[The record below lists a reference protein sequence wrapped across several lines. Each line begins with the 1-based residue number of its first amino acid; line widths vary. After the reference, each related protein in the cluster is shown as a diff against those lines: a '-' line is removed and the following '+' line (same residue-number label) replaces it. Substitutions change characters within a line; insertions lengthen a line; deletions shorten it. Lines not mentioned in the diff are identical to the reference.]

1 MGIMTPP
8 ASPPEFRETDDRLR
22 LFENTIDLDALRLD
36 PSRLGQLATR
46 SKEQIF
52 KELLSVVNVLLVLAD
67 DAKVAM
73 GRSEELE
80 NELDAMQNVL
90 VTTKNDYATL
100 ESELDATQS
109 VLVTTKS
116 DFATLQTEYT
126 TSKSAYA
133 AIRSEL
139 STTRGDL
146 LTTRGELATTK
157 REVDLTK
164 RELDAMKSQLDVTSS
179 ELDVTRSELDAT
191 RSELD
196 ATRGGLVAMRTE
208 LASTQQEL
216 QASNSKAMPSSK
228 QDMSWTQDLIK
239 QTIEREIAAAK
250 EQLKSP
256 TAKNSIDTTRP
267 TLPPKSK
274 SEYKPENRFENADT
288 DRLGSTMGHIIT
300 STNGSSN
307 NSPESVGSNV
317 PWSEAMINAAF
328 ASKEPNVASK
338 EPNVLT
344 KKRSAST
351 SRGRST
357 TIKSLLASTPGIP
370 TRRSRSSTVTTSV
383 PVINIPPVEDMPSR
397 DIRDMGNSWDLVAY
411 NQRANENR
419 ASKRMTYMPSVDSFA
434 SNRTTSTA
442 SISRNS
448 SDMPWSDRPMSRDT
462 TSTISPMIESRHW
475 DDRPMS
481 SRGPTNMNNRVTL
494 YDVPRNQETPRET
507 AIRLATSANKAIVS
521 QMRWQ
526 TDCTQGNAKWTYST
540 TLPDSAMFYS
550 IFGNDKGKKWK
561 QKKVSLQDFRNA
573 LGDVET
579 TRFDNRFKVTGDGV
593 KVKWDDKSLTWS
605 MSGTYGI

>member
-1 MGIMTPP
+1 MSFMIPP

-22 LFENTIDLDALRLD
+22 LFEKTIDLGALRLD
-36 PSRLGQLATR
+36 PSRLGQLAAR
-46 SKEQIF
+46 PKEQIF

-67 DAKVAM
+67 DADDAKVAV

-80 NELDAMQNVL
+80 NELDAMQNLL
-90 VTTKNDYATL
+90 VTTKNDYVTMQ
-100 ESELDATQS
+100 SELDATQS

-126 TSKSAYA
+126 TNKNAYA

-139 STTRGDL
+139 TTTRD
-146 LTTRGELATTK
+146 ELGATK
-157 REVDLTK
+157 
-164 RELDAMKSQLDVTSS
+164 
-179 ELDVTRSELDAT
+179 SELDAT
-191 RSELD
+191 KSGLDAIRSELA
-196 ATRGGLVAMRTE
+196 ATQE
-208 LASTQQEL
+208 EL
-216 QASNSKAMPSSK
+216 QAFNSKAMPSSRP
-228 QDMSWTQDLIK
+228 DMSWTQDLIK

-256 TAKNSIDTTRP
+256 TARTSIDVTRP

-274 SEYKPENRFENADT
+274 SEYKHESRFENADI
-288 DRLGSTMGHIIT
+288 DYHGSTMGHIVA
-300 STNGSSN
+300 STNSSSN
-307 NSPESVGSNV
+307 NGSELISSNA
-317 PWSEAMINAAF
+317 PWSEAMINTAF
-328 ASKEPNVASK
+328 SSK

-357 TIKSLLASTPGIP
+357 TIKSLLSSTPAIP
-370 TRRSRSSTVTTSV
+370 TRRSRSTTITTSV
-383 PVINIPPVEDMPSR
+383 PTNKIPPIEDMPSR
-397 DIRDMGNSWDLVAY
+397 EMRDMASSWDLVAY

-419 ASKRMTYMPSVDSFA
+419 ASKRMTYMPSYDNFA
-434 SNRTTSTA
+434 SSRTTSTT
-442 SISRNS
+442 SLSRNS

-462 TSTISPMIESRHW
+462 ARTISPVIESRHW
-475 DDRPMS
+475 DVRPMS
-481 SRGPTNMNNRVTL
+481 SRGPSNTNDQVTL

-526 TDCTQGNAKWTYST
+526 TDCTQGNAKWSYST

-561 QKKVSLQDFRNA
+561 QKKVSLHDFRNA
-573 LGDVET
+573 LGDVEI
-579 TRFDNRFKVTGDGV
+579 TRFDNRFKVTGEFV
-593 KVKWDDKSLTWS
+593 KVKWDEKSLTWS